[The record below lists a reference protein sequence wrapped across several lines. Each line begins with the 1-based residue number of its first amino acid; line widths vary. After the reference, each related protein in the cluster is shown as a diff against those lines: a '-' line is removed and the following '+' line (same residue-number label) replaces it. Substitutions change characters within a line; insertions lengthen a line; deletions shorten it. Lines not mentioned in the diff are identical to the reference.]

1 MDKSTLLN
9 EIVNHANFV
18 PMITAAL
25 IGEETINDHLYRL
38 NTLKHFNIPD
48 MCDVLLTKIS
58 EVFNRDL
65 PRVKTIFKNVFAN
78 ADMSDLHELLA
89 DVINTNQCDLD
100 CYLSDYFS
108 DRDSPFNDLIESAF
122 MDVLNKYGCDLV
134 EMFEYHL
141 NDQFE
146 LYCENRELDDRKLY
160 TSQIEHWNNE
170 VKSWCIG
177 EFEEWIDCFNNV
189 DNIPFTVLCL
199 NAYFDCEHYY
209 DDFIERVDDHIYNH
223 FTLLNDY

>member
-1 MDKSTLLN
+1 MDKSALLN
-9 EIVNHANFV
+9 EIVSHPNFV

-38 NTLKHFNIPD
+38 DTHKHFNIPD

-65 PRVKTIFKNVFAN
+65 PRVKTIFKNVFLH

-89 DVINTNQCDLD
+89 NVINTNQCDLD

-108 DRDSPFNDLIESAF
+108 DRDSPFNELIESAF

-146 LYCENRELDDRKLY
+146 VYCENRELDDRKLY
-160 TSQIEHWNNE
+160 TSQIERWNNE

-177 EFEEWIDCFNNV
+177 EFEWWIDCFNNV

>member
-1 MDKSTLLN
+1 MDKSALLN
-9 EIVNHANFV
+9 EIVNHPNFV

-38 NTLKHFNIPD
+38 DTHKRFNIPD

-78 ADMSDLHELLA
+78 ADMSDLHELL
-89 DVINTNQCDLD
+89 DNVTHKYQWDFND
-100 CYLSDYFS
+100 CLNDYDES
-108 DRDSPFNDLIESAF
+108 AFNDLIESAF

-146 LYCENRELDDRKLY
+146 LYCENRELNDRKLY

-170 VKSWCIG
+170 VKSWCVG

-199 NAYFDCEHYY
+199 NAYFDCEHWY
-209 DDFIERVDDHIYNH
+209 DEFIERVDDHIYCH